1 MLQID
6 IIEDIRDER
15 FTIEENWKNPLLVK
29 T

>member
-15 FTIEENWKNPLLVK
+15 FTVEDNWVNPLFVE